1 MGITRLHT
9 DVSVEKPR
17 HSWICLQIEQI
28 GGLWNKR
35 CWEVSS
41 RVAAER
47 RRSAFITQPGR
58 TDERGQS
65 PRSPHG
71 CVASDA
77 TARRSTCN

>member
-1 MGITRLHT
+1 MGITGLHT

-17 HSWICLQIEQI
+17 HSWVCLQIEQI

-35 CWEVSS
+35 CWEVFS

-65 PRSPHG
+65 PRSPYGGAAGGAIG
-71 CVASDA
+71 CPP
-77 TARRSTCN
+77 TCN